1 MTFIKEV
8 PASILSLFMVKEI
21 LNLFTTYINQPLNPM
36 AKILILAGHVYRHTI
51 APVVVALICILILT
65 IIF

>member
-51 APVVVALICILILT
+51 AP
-65 IIF
+65 